1 MATGLGIDLGAQW
14 IKVVQVRCSGTSVTV
29 TGALKMP
36 RAAHGPDLPPD
47 MQGAVVVPPNL
58 GQEFARAG
66 LKRSGTLGITGR
78 EVLLKYVASPPLPP
92 EKLKMIID
100 MQVADRLVPGA
111 RKGEG
116 EGPAVTHDWRIL
128 NVPTG
133 LKGDLVIMAGLAKNE
148 YLFGTHGALKAAGVA
163 VKRMTPSAF
172 GLVQAYLKTQ
182 KLPENETIVLVDVG
196 HETLEVAILEGE
208 SIYFARSGP
217 GGGKSFD
224 TALDKLLKL
233 DHEKI
238 QEFKHHRA
246 KILPEGAKAGSP
258 QELQFQKALQES
270 ADVIANAIRSSI
282 MFCRTQAKL
291 PKLDYQRVFLSGGGA
306 RLNGLRE
313 YLEAKVKRP
322 VQVLD
327 LYTGLDLRKLDA
339 QSAKCFE
346 GDVPDMT
353 VALGLAVID
362 AQPRCFH
369 FNLLP
374 EPIVRRRI
382 FWNKTVWAAAA
393 GVVLMLGLIGPRS
406 ASLAAMQ
413 EAEAAK
419 EDFDGRVT
427 TAKKKK
433 KDFVERVQKAGERT
447 QQIEYQ
453 ARQSRLGPVCLE
465 FFTQLR
471 EYTPAGMILTAVGPA
486 DDNQQAQDA
495 FENPPRLYEVK
506 GIVDSDQIKDLNA
519 ALDELFKHLDEV
531 PGVVRPNRDL
541 GFPEETGTPGHK
553 GFRFTVPLESPSKP
567 IMPEKKTAAPPDK
580 KVEPAPAAAPAVQ
593 KTAPAEPAPKT
604 EPASEGKTK

>member
-1 MATGLGIDLGAQW
+1 MTTGLGIDLGAQW
-14 IKVVQVRCSGTSVTV
+14 IKVVQVRCSGTSVSV
-29 TGALKMP
+29 TGALKLP

-66 LKRSGTLGITGR
+66 LKHSGTLGITGR

-116 EGPAVTHDWRIL
+116 EGLAVTHDWRIL

-148 YLFGTHGALKAAGVA
+148 YLFGTHGALKSAGVA
-163 VKRMTPSAF
+163 VKRMVPSAF

-182 KLPENETIVLVDVG
+182 KLPENETVVLIDVG
-196 HETLEVAILEGE
+196 HETLEIAILEGA

-233 DHEKI
+233 GHEKI

-246 KILPEGAKAGSP
+246 KMMPEGLKAGSA
-258 QELQFQKALQES
+258 QDLQFQKALQEG

-282 MFCRTQAKL
+282 MFSRTQAKL

-327 LYTGLDLRKLDA
+327 LYTSLDLRKLDA

-393 GVVLMLGLIGPRS
+393 GVVLMLGLLGPRKVS
-406 ASLAAMQ
+406 QVALQ

-419 EDFDGRVT
+419 VDFDGRLT

-433 KDFVERVQKAGERT
+433 KDFVERVQKASART
-447 QQIEYQ
+447 QQLEYH
-453 ARQSRLGPVCLE
+453 ARQVRLGPVCLE

-471 EYTPAGMILTAVGPA
+471 EYTPVGMILTAVGPA
-486 DDNQQAQDA
+486 DDNALAQDA

-506 GIVDSDQIKDLNA
+506 GLVDTEHIKDVNV
-519 ALDELFKHLDEV
+519 ALDDLFKHLDEV
-531 PGVVRPNRDL
+531 PGVVIPERD
-541 GFPEETGTPGHK
+541 PKYAEDTGTPGQK
-553 GFRFTVPLESPSKP
+553 GFRFTVPLESPHKP
-567 IMPEKKTAAPPDK
+567 IQHEKKPTLPPEQK
-580 KVEPAPAAAPAVQ
+580 ATPAAPAH
-593 KTAPAEPAPKT
+593 KT
-604 EPASEGKTK
+604 EPAPVGKTT